1 MFLKGEPTMP
11 GYTDQSRKYLRLAVV
26 NYQRAGACD
35 SPEAKAKFFELAR
48 EYADLALR
56 LDDPTGWSAKHAHD
70 TTPHKKH
77 A

>member
-1 MFLKGEPTMP
+1 MP

-26 NYQRAGACD
+26 NYQRAGDCD

-48 EYADLALR
+48 QYADLALQ
-56 LDDPTGWSAKHAHD
+56 LDDPAGWYAKHAD
-70 TTPHKKH
+70 AANPKKKP